1 MQVVNYSH
9 ARNNLK
15 SIIDN
20 VCDNNEEVIITTK
33 NDKSVI
39 ILSMDEYNRTHA
51 EIKKSIQRS
60 LEQIEKGETMSIDEK
75 QTAGQFELLS
85 QKRFLP
91 FFITQFFGAFNDNVF
106 KNALIILI
114 AFQGSQFIK
123 TDADLLINIA
133 AALFILPFF
142 LFSAT
147 AGQWIDKYEKSKSIR
162 TIKLLEVL
170 IMSIAAFAFVQG
182 YIVLLIALL
191 FLMGAQ
197 STFFGPAKYSYIPQ
211 HLKDDELIEG
221 NAWVQM
227 GTFVA
232 ILIGTILGGVM
243 IAQQQGR
250 IYVACAIVVFAIAG
264 YLSSRFIPLTPSL
277 NEGLKINWNIF
288 SETYRNIKFLKTNR
302 TVFLSILGVSW
313 FWFLGATYLVQLPNY
328 TKTTLGGNEYVVTF
342 LLTLFTIGIAT
353 GSLLCNW
360 LSGKKIEIGLVP
372 FGSIGLTL
380 FGIDLYFSQ
389 PDVLP
394 TTTLTLLEFLSA
406 GHLRLLFD
414 VLLIGLFGGL
424 YIVPLMAL
432 VQQRSEQEHMSRVI
446 AGNNIINALLM
457 VLSAVVAIVVLSSG
471 FSIAQLFFLVA
482 ILNALVAIYIY
493 SLVPEFLMRF
503 LVWLLIH
510 SVYHIRAKD
519 LEKIPDEGAAVLVCN
534 HVSYVDALII
544 AGCIRRPVRFVMHY
558 KIYNLPVLNFIFR
571 TAKTIPIAGRY
582 EDEALLNKA
591 FDDIDKALAEGDLV
605 CIFPE
610 GRLTADGNIRSFRDG
625 VEKIIKRRPV
635 AVIPM
640 ALKGLWGCAFSRERS
655 SIFVRVYRGL
665 SSSIGLQ
672 VGDKVAAVDATAGL
686 LYGG

>member
-1 MQVVNYSH
+1 M
-9 ARNNLK
+9 
-15 SIIDN
+15 D
-20 VCDNNEEVIITTK
+20 
-33 NDKSVI
+33 DKKP
-39 ILSMDEYNRTHA
+39 T
-51 EIKKSIQRS
+51 
-60 LEQIEKGETMSIDEK
+60 
-75 QTAGQFELLS
+75 GQFELLT

-91 FFITQFFGAFNDNVF
+91 FFVTQFFGAFNDNIF
-106 KNALIILI
+106 KNALIILL
-114 AFQGSQFIK
+114 AFQGSSFVK

-133 AALFILPFF
+133 AAVFILPFF

-162 TIKLLEVL
+162 IIKLLEVF

-191 FLMGAQ
+191 FLMGTQ

-211 HLKDDELIEG
+211 HLKVTELIEG
-221 NAWVQM
+221 NALVQM

-232 ILIGTILGGVM
+232 ILSGTILGGVM
-243 IAQQQGR
+243 IGEEQGR
-250 IYVACAIVVFAIAG
+250 LYVACAIVFFAMAG
-264 YLSSRFIPLTPSL
+264 YLSSRYIPLTPSL
-277 NEGLKINWNIF
+277 NQGLKINWNF
-288 SETYRNIKFLKTNR
+288 FDETCRNIKFIKSNR

-328 TKTTLGGNEYVVTF
+328 TKTTLGGNEQVVT
-342 LLTLFTIGIAT
+342 LLLALFTLGIGT

-380 FGIDLYFSQ
+380 FGVDMYFSQ
-389 PDVLP
+389 PDSLP
-394 TTTLTLLEFLSA
+394 AITIGLKEFLSFEY
-406 GHLRLLFD
+406 LRLTMD
-414 VLLIGLFGGL
+414 VVLVGFFGGL

-432 VQQRSEQEHMSRVI
+432 VQQRSEPEHLSRVI

-471 FSIAQLFFLVA
+471 FSIAQLFLLVA
-482 ILNALVAIYIY
+482 IFNALVALYIY

-510 SVYHIRAKD
+510 SIYHIKAKD
-519 LEKIPDEGAAVLVCN
+519 LEKIPDNGAAVLVCN

-558 KIYNLPVLNFIFR
+558 KIYNMPVLNFIFR
-571 TAKTIPIAGRY
+571 TAKAIPIAGKY
-582 EDEALLNKA
+582 EDETLLNRA
-591 FDDIDKALAEGDLV
+591 FDEIDKALADGDLV

-610 GRLTADGNIRSFRDG
+610 GKLTANGSISSFRDG
-625 VEKIIKRRPV
+625 VERIIKRRPV
-635 AVIPM
+635 PVVPM
-640 ALKGLWGCAFSRERS
+640 ALQGLWGCAFSRQQS
-655 SIFVRVYRGL
+655 NVFYRLYKGL
-665 SSSIGLQ
+665 SSSIALLI
-672 VGDKVAAVDATAGL
+672 GDRVEAKDATASMLQDKVQGL
-686 LYGG
+686 YNE

>member
-1 MQVVNYSH
+1 MEH
-9 ARNNLK
+9 
-15 SIIDN
+15 
-20 VCDNNEEVIITTK
+20 
-33 NDKSVI
+33 
-39 ILSMDEYNRTHA
+39 
-51 EIKKSIQRS
+51 KKS
-60 LEQIEKGETMSIDEK
+60 T
-75 QTAGQFELLS
+75 GQFELLT

-91 FFITQFFGAFNDNVF
+91 FFVTQFFGAFNDNIF

-114 AFQGSQFIK
+114 AFQGSSFVK
-123 TDADLLINIA
+123 MDADLLINIA

-162 TIKLLEVL
+162 LIKLVEVL

-191 FLMGAQ
+191 FLMGTQ

-211 HLKDDELIEG
+211 HLKVTELIEG
-221 NAWVQM
+221 NALVQM

-232 ILIGTILGGVM
+232 ILLGTIIGGVM
-243 IAQQQGR
+243 IAEEQGR
-250 IYVACAIVVFAIAG
+250 LYVAYAIVFFAMAG
-264 YLSSRFIPLTPSL
+264 YISSRYIPVTPSL
-277 NEGLKINWNIF
+277 NQGLKINWNIF
-288 SETYRNIKFLKTNR
+288 GETYRNIKFLKSNR

-328 TKTTLGGNEYVVTF
+328 TKTTLGGNEQVVTL
-342 LLTLFTIGIAT
+342 LLTLFTLGIGT

-380 FGIDLYFSQ
+380 FGVDMYFSQ
-389 PDVLP
+389 PDGLP
-394 TTTLTLLEFLSA
+394 AVVIGLKDFLSVE
-406 GHLRLLFD
+406 HLRLIMD
-414 VLLIGLFGGL
+414 VVLVGFFGGL

-432 VQQRSEQEHMSRVI
+432 VQQRSDPEHLSRVI

-457 VLSAVVAIVVLSSG
+457 VLSAIVAIVVLSSG
-471 FSIAQLFFLVA
+471 FSIAQLFLLVA
-482 ILNALVAIYIY
+482 IFNALVAIYIY

-503 LVWLLIH
+503 MVWLLIH
-510 SVYHIRAKD
+510 SVYHIKAKD
-519 LEKIPDEGAAVLVCN
+519 LEKIPDDAAVLVCN

-558 KIYNLPVLNFIFR
+558 KIYNMPVLNFIFR
-571 TAKTIPIAGRY
+571 TAKAIPIAGKY
-582 EDEALLNKA
+582 DDENLLNKA
-591 FDDIDKALAEGDLV
+591 FDEIDKALADGDLV

-610 GRLTADGNIRSFRDG
+610 GRLTSNGSIRAFRDG

-635 AVIPM
+635 PVVPM
-640 ALKGLWGCAFSRERS
+640 ALQGLWGCAFSREQSNVFYRL
-655 SIFVRVYRGL
+655 YRGL
-665 SSSIGLQ
+665 SSSIALVIGDMVEPQQVSAKMLQ
-672 VGDKVAAVDATAGL
+672 EKVLVLHDDVVGR
-686 LYGG
+686 